1 MLRKVLLM
9 AVAMMI
15 LVMAFAS
22 VASADTVSGHGWIK
36 AQGAGT
42 ALLKMNGEV
51 DIEGHGLGAI
61 YIRDAEVVRAD
72 GNGTRTDLP
81 NGDVI
86 LRGYRGHVHIVGKQ
100 MGVRM
105 VGGKIDFEAW
115 GVGRVLLRGRG
126 SYETQNGFGTW
137 QAGGVEL
144 AIQE

>member
-9 AVAMMI
+9 AAVMMI
-15 LVMAFAS
+15 SVMAFAS

-51 DIEGHGLGAI
+51 DIEGHGLGVI
-61 YIRDAEVVRAD
+61 YIKGAEIVRAD
-72 GNGTRTDLP
+72 GNGSRTDLP

-115 GVGRVLLRGRG
+115 GAGQVTLKGRG
-126 SYETQNGFGTW
+126 SYETQSGFGTW
-137 QAGGVEL
+137 QPGGIEL
-144 AIQE
+144 TIQE